1 MYTKTFYCY
10 DDTFNAF
17 ENAKNHVHG
26 YLLSHGYS
34 TDTTKYVVSN
44 SHPAGYDCI
53 CVDVS
58 HTELLKVSSFTGN
71 TRLSGNNHKKGG
83 DVWVCPNMLVVVAE
97 RKFYGDIYFDGDRLC
112 GVMEGGKTPVNKKKR
127 KYRK

>member
-17 ENAKNHVHG
+17 ENAKNHVYQ
-26 YLLSHGYS
+26 YLFSHGYD
-34 TDTTKYVVSN
+34 TDVTKYITSN
-44 SHPAGYDCI
+44 SNPAGYDCI
-53 CVDVS
+53 CVDVP
-58 HTELLKVSSFTGN
+58 HTDPLEVSTFTGN
-71 TRLSGNNHKKGG
+71 TKLSEDNHKARG

-112 GVMEGGKTPVNKKKR
+112 GVMERSK
-127 KYRK
+127 